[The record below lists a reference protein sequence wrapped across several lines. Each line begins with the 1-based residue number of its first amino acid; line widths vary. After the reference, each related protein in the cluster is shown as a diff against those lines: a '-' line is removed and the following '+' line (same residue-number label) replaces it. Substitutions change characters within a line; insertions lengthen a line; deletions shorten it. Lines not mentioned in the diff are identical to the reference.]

1 MSQSEN
7 SDSAPVKNSA
17 TAERKSEREM
27 VVTRSFDAPAH
38 ILFDAWTKP
47 ELFRQWWVPKSY
59 GLLLLSCEMDV
70 RIGGSYRLEFG
81 HPGSD
86 QPMVFFGS
94 YIEVILNTRIAWTNE
109 ENEEGAVTTVTFH
122 EQNGKTMLVV
132 HDLYPSKE
140 ALDNEIASG
149 ATGGM
154 LETLGQLE
162 AFVVNSPDS
171 EN

>member
-1 MSQSEN
+1 MNQSEK

-70 RIGGSYRLEFG
+70 RVGGRYRLEFG
-81 HPGSD
+81 HPDSD

-94 YIEVILNTRIAWTNE
+94 YSEVIPNARIAWSNE
-109 ENEEGAVTTVTFH
+109 ESEDGAVTTVTFD
-122 EQNGKTMLVV
+122 EQDGKTMLVV
-132 HDLYPSKE
+132 HDLYPSKV

-149 ATGGM
+149 GTGGM
-154 LETLGQLE
+154 RETLDQLE
-162 AFVVNSPDS
+162 AFIVKSPGT